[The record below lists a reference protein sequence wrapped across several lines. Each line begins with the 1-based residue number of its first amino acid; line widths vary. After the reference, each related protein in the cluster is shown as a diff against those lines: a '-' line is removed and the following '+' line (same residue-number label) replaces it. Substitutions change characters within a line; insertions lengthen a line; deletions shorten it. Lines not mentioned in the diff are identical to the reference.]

1 MNRPLPDTWW
11 IEILLPRTDAG
22 VAFQALVVLVVFA
35 GLWWPARRL
44 SVLTLWRGLLLF
56 TIGLFGLRTLH

>member
-22 VAFQALVVLVVFA
+22 VACQAGVTLVVLA

-44 SVLTLWRGLLLF
+44 SVLTL
-56 TIGLFGLRTLH
+56 